1 MCRSLPLTVCCVV
14 IVGGVGRAQED
25 TGRFVTLR
33 GTVTDTALRPVPGV
47 LVYLSWARIFGQSD
61 DHGEFTLA
69 EIEPGVDTLQL
80 RGRGFMPR
88 AFQLL
93 VLDSVQG
100 TIDIGN
106 FKLDPG
112 PLPTLAL
119 TATVRDTLQD
129 RPVIGAQVLVNDSVV
144 GETDTAGVF
153 SATEIPIDWGINVVL
168 VRQVGYSVLFRTF
181 WVEELN
187 AQRALHGVMQQQAV
201 PLPAV
206 VVEGDRMI
214 LSFGRVREFWR
225 RRERG
230 WGRFFTRADIERRHP
245 IRVSDMLFTI
255 PGISVFRVGGTTQ
268 IRSNR
273 FGQRCRP
280 SIWIDGMRLFD
291 SDLDA
296 LVHPQDVEAIEVY
309 TGSTVTPVEFGGG
322 FNPCGAIVIWT
333 R

>member
-1 MCRSLPLTVCCVV
+1 VV
-14 IVGGVGRAQED
+14 VVGGVGHAQED
-25 TGRFVTLR
+25 ADRFVALR
-33 GTVTDTALRPVPGV
+33 GMVTDTALRPVPGV
-47 LVYLSWARIFGQSD
+47 LVYLSWARILGQSD
-61 DHGEFTLA
+61 DNGEFTLA
-69 EIEPGVDTLQL
+69 EVEPGVDTLQI
-80 RGRGFMPR
+80 RARGFMPR

-93 VLDSVQG
+93 VADSVQG
-100 TIDIGN
+100 TIDMGN

-129 RPVIGAQVLVNDSVV
+129 QPVIGAQVLVNDSVV

-153 SATEIPIDWGINVVL
+153 SATEIPIDWGINVVV
-168 VRQVGYSVLFRTF
+168 VRSVGYSVLYRTI

-187 AQRALHGVMQQQAV
+187 TQRAFHGAMQQQAV
-201 PLPAV
+201 DLPAV
-206 VVEGDRMI
+206 VVEGDRI
-214 LSFGRVREFWR
+214 IFSYGRLREFWQ

-245 IRVSDMLFTI
+245 IHVSDMLFTI
-255 PGISVFRVGGTTQ
+255 PGISVFRVRGTTQ
-268 IRSNR
+268 ILSTR
-273 FGQRCRP
+273 FGQRCGP

-309 TGSTVTPVEFGGG
+309 TASAVTPVEFGGG